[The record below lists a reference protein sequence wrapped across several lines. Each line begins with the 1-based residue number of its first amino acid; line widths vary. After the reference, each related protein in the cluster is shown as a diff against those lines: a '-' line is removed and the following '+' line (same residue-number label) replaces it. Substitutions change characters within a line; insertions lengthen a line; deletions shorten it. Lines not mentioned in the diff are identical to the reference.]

1 VAGSSASATE
11 DAPEHAAH
19 RAIEVHGRLCA
30 VYASRRQQL
39 AQSVGLTEQQWEV
52 LEEINTEHFMPS
64 LFARRRESSAAA
76 VSKIIRQLI
85 DKGLVRVTVSRADG
99 RQRNYVLSAGGKR
112 AIAGLRDA
120 RQDAIEKV
128 WLHVKPESLFEFS
141 RVAEELAARLELY
154 ARGIETKEKDDGK
167 DAV

>member
-1 VAGSSASATE
+1 
-11 DAPEHAAH
+11 
-19 RAIEVHGRLCA
+19 
-30 VYASRRQQL
+30 VYAARRQQL

-85 DKGLVRVTVSRADG
+85 DKGFVRVSVSRADG
-99 RQRNYVLSAGGKR
+99 RQRNYVLSAGGRR
-112 AIAGLRDA
+112 AIAELRAA
-120 RQDAIEKV
+120 RQDAIERV
-128 WLHVKPESLFEFS
+128 WLHVAPSSLGEFS
-141 RVAEELAARLELY
+141 RVAEQLSVGLELY
-154 ARGIETKEKDDGK
+154 ARGIDTKEKDDGK